1 MNNMFSRPPID
12 YQKIKLNSSV
22 LVLNSDYNPI
32 NICNARRAIVLLIKQ
47 KACMVTEKVIRLINY
62 IRLPH
67 RRLMANQPTRNLIYK
82 RDGYTCAYC
91 GVKERLTID
100 HIHPTSRGG
109 QETWE
114 NLVTACCKCNS
125 LKGNRTPQESNM
137 ILRVIPKAPYNKLHL
152 TINTSNV
159 SDWKEYVYS

>member
-1 MNNMFSRPPID
+1 
-12 YQKIKLNSSV
+12 
-22 LVLNSDYNPI
+22 
-32 NICNARRAIVLLIKQ
+32 
-47 KACMVTEKVIRLINY
+47 MVTEKVIRLIEY

-67 RRLMANQPTRNLIYK
+67 RRLMANHPTRNLIYK

-91 GVKERLTID
+91 GAKERLTID

-109 QETWE
+109 QDTWE

-137 ILRVIPKAPYNKLHL
+137 TLRVHPKTPYNKLHL

-159 SDWKEYVYS
+159 KDWKEYVYA

>member
-1 MNNMFSRPPID
+1 MD
-12 YQKIKLNSSV
+12 YQKIKLNSSI

-32 NICNARRAIVLLIKQ
+32 NICNARRAIVLLIKH
-47 KACMVTEKVIRLINY
+47 KAHMVTEKVIRLIEY
-62 IRLPH
+62 IRLPY
-67 RRLMANQPTRNLIYK
+67 RRLMANHPTRNLIYK

-91 GVKERLTID
+91 GAKERLTID

-109 QETWE
+109 QDTWE

-125 LKGNRTPQESNM
+125 LKGNRTPQESSM
-137 ILRVIPKAPYNKLHL
+137 ILKVIPKAPYNKLHL

-159 SDWKEYVYS
+159 KDWKEYVYV

>member
-1 MNNMFSRPPID
+1 MD
-12 YQKIKLNSSV
+12 YRKIKLNSSI

-32 NICNARRAIVLLIKQ
+32 NICNARRAIVLLIKH
-47 KACMVTEKVIRLINY
+47 KAHIITEKVIRLIEY
-62 IRLPH
+62 IRLPYRSIMSNH
-67 RRLMANQPTRNLIYK
+67 PTRNLIYK
-82 RDGYTCAYC
+82 RDGYSCAYC
-91 GVKERLTID
+91 GAKERLTID

-109 QETWE
+109 EDTWE

-137 ILRVIPKAPYNKLHL
+137 TLSVQPKAPYNKLYL

-159 SDWKEYVYS
+159 NDWKEYVYA

>member
-1 MNNMFSRPPID
+1 MD

-32 NICNARRAIVLLIKQ
+32 NICNARRAIVLLIKH
-47 KACMVTEKVIRLINY
+47 KAYMVTEKVIRLIEY

-67 RRLMANQPTRNLIYK
+67 RRLMANHPTRNLIYK

-91 GVKERLTID
+91 GAKERLTID
-100 HIHPTSRGG
+100 HIHPSSRGG
-109 QETWE
+109 EDTWE

-159 SDWKEYVYS
+159 KDWKEYVYA